1 MANLARMNP
10 AQAYQLGRA
19 EGERYAHAADIRRG
33 INLAYA
39 YMLLAMDA
47 ANEKYDD
54 KTFLSKPKF
63 KEFYEATMGNLQ
75 NLVAESIEG
84 EEGID
89 TYDIAD
95 LYVSH
100 DTRVRKKYGLPKK
113 NYDGKDEVL

>member
-10 AQAYQLGRA
+10 MQAYLAGKA
-19 EGERYAHAADIRRG
+19 EGEKYVHAADIKRG

-63 KEFYEATMGNLQ
+63 KEFYEATMENLQ
-75 NLVAESIEG
+75 KRVGDSIVG

-100 DTRVRKKYGLPKK
+100 DTRTRKKYGMPLK